1 MLAERR
7 EGLSTATIYS
17 WMCSQELL
25 KWFPLNRLE
34 KEAAG
39 SAPDTFQNRKTP
51 KKQLNSSLRMSLIN
65 NRDAIWSG
73 VIIEELKPITGVGG
87 SEMNWEIWIDLCVR
101 QSLSYVW
108 LFATPWTIAHQALL
122 SREFSRQEYWSGLPF
137 PTPGDLPNPGIKP
150 AYLASPTLA
159 GRFFI
164 TVTWSRLHYYVQNR

>member
-39 SAPDTFQNRKTP
+39 SAPDTSQNRKTP

-65 NRDAIWSG
+65 NRDAVWSG

-137 PTPGDLPNPGIKP
+137 PTPGDLPNPGIEP
-150 AYLASPTLA
+150 AYLCRQILYHCHLEQVTLLC
-159 GRFFI
+159 
-164 TVTWSRLHYYVQNR
+164 TK